1 MKIKIIEIGKT
12 HQKDWQIFIDE
23 YLQRANRYRS
33 VEVQTLIPK
42 TKKTDLKEV
51 RELEGKMLLE
61 LLGAQS
67 HNVVLLDE
75 KGKEYSSEGFAQLIS
90 KQTISGKKEM
100 IFVIGGAY
108 GFSEEVRNR
117 FKNTIALSQMT
128 FTHQMVR
135 LLFIEQLYRAFT
147 ILANEKYHH

>member
-1 MKIKIIEIGKT
+1 MKIKIVEIGKT
-12 HQKDWQIFIDE
+12 HQKDWQVFIDE

-33 VEVQTLIPK
+33 VEVLTLLPK
-42 TKKTDLKEV
+42 TKKTDIKEV
-51 RELEGKMLLE
+51 REVEGKMLID

-67 HNVVLLDE
+67 QNVILLDE
-75 KGKEYSSEGFAQLIS
+75 KGREYSSEGFAQLIS
-90 KQTISGKKEM
+90 KQTLSGKKELF
-100 IFVIGGAY
+100 FVIGGAY
-108 GFSEEVRNR
+108 GFSEEVRSK
-117 FKNTIALSQMT
+117 FTNTIALSQMT